1 MATIHVTKQG
11 GYWVVK
17 KPNASRVS
25 GKFDTQREAY
35 IEAREIAL
43 NQGLSITVHGPNGRI
58 QKVVWPQD
66 RDSESGN
73 CFITTACIASMQLPD
88 DCYELQTLRTFRDSY
103 VVKLPTGK
111 DLIERY
117 YAIAPKIVKSI
128 NRNSNRKG
136 IYDDVFN
143 EIRTACELIEKGNN
157 KAAFLIYSKV
167 VVRLSRRFK
176 IN

>member
-11 GYWVVK
+11 SYWVVK

-25 GKFDTQREAY
+25 GKYDTQREAY
-35 IEAREIAL
+35 LEAREIAL

-73 CFITTACIASMQLPD
+73 CFITTACISSMQLPD
-88 DCYELQTLRTFRDSY
+88 DCYELQTLRAFRDSY
-103 VVKLPTGK
+103 VLKLPNGNY
-111 DLIERY
+111 LIEKY
-117 YAIAPKIVKSI
+117 YSIAPRIVRSI
-128 NRNSNRKG
+128 NRNSNSKI
-136 IYDDVFN
+136 IYDALFN

-157 KAAFLIYSKV
+157 KAAFLIYSKAV
-167 VVRLSRRFK
+167 IRLSRRFK